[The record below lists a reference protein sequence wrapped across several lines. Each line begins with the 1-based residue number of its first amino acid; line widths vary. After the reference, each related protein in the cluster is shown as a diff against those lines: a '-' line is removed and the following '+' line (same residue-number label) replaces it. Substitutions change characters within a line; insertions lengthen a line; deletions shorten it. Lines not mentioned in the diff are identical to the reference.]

1 MGNRPDNIRNEGAY
15 FYKVV
20 KNMDLKDNI
29 KQSKIYKH
37 EISIEEAVYDKKPDI
52 SDVDKQLFETD
63 SIEWIEFI
71 ENEDLRNA
79 TCKLNT
85 DEKILLHYVFYEEKT
100 QSEIAEIYS
109 IKHQT
114 ISYRLNKI
122 IRKLK
127 KYISKK

>member
-15 FYKVV
+15 FYTVV

-37 EISIEEAVYDKKPDI
+37 EISIEEAVYDKKSDI

>member
-15 FYKVV
+15 FYTVV

-37 EISIEEAVYDKKPDI
+37 KISIEEAVYDKKPDI
-52 SDVDKQLFETD
+52 SDVDKQLSETD

-109 IKHQT
+109 IAQQNVSKR
-114 ISYRLNKI
+114 ISKL
-122 IRKLK
+122 LK
-127 KYISKK
+127 KIKIFLSNK